1 MEKLNFPNRVTV
13 ELTND
18 CNVSCVFCNRQK
30 ISMDI
35 GYIEDK
41 LFYKIIDEMAR
52 HLPVKL
58 VPFFRGEPLM
68 HPQLIPF
75 IKYAKQKGVGSI
87 QMASNALLLDD
98 EMQDRLIEAGID
110 YLSFSL
116 DTVDPKVYERSR
128 MFGNLEISSN
138 HVKSMG
144 LKCKERKKKGLPA
157 PTIQVST
164 INIEE
169 YLPKQK
175 EFIEEWLPYVD
186 VVRVYEQHDEKG
198 RLVDPQIRK
207 SLDIF
212 EERKPCR
219 KVFTDM
225 IIYWDGRM
233 ALCNY
238 DWNEQRNIGNANT
251 MTLQEAWDS
260 EEYENVRKM
269 HLCNQFD
276 RGICADCHHWKIDY
290 TENGFI
296 GTSYY
301 AKE

>member
-116 DTVDPKVYERSR
+116 DTVDPKVYEHSR

-186 VVRVYEQHDEKG
+186 VVRGYEQHDEKG

-207 SLDIF
+207 SLDVF

-238 DWNEQRNIGNANT
+238 DWNEQRKIGNANT